1 MTLSDVCTKISDC
14 PHSTA
19 VDEGKG
25 HPLLRTP
32 NIGKGVLLLDGVHR
46 VSDAVYKQRTARAV
60 PEKGD
65 LVLAREAPAGNVAI
79 IDTDERVCLGQ
90 RTVLLKVDKEK
101 ADPRFL
107 AYYLLS
113 PKSQY
118 ALLGTANGATVAH
131 VNMSTIARVP
141 VELPSLEEQK
151 EVAQILEV
159 IDSKIG
165 CNKRI
170 NDNLAQQASE
180 IYEYMFITN
189 VDSSWKIGKLSDI
202 VTIRYGKDHKKL
214 ADGIYPVYGS
224 GGIMRYVE
232 RPLYTKESVLIP
244 RKGTLNN
251 VIYVNQPF
259 WSVDTMFYTEMR
271 MPNVAKFVYNYLKTI
286 NLAALNSGS
295 AVPSMTTDILNAIEL
310 IIPHDSALKKFE
322 EMVSPMY
329 LEMQKNNSQ
338 IEILGKLRDI
348 LLPKLLSGEIGI
360 PSSSLSR

>member
-46 VSDAVYKQRTARAV
+46 VSDAVYEQRTARAV

-131 VNMSTIARVP
+131 ANMSTITRVP
-141 VELPSLEEQK
+141 VELPSLEKQK

-159 IDSKIG
+159 IDSKIE
-165 CNKRI
+165 CNNRI
-170 NDNLAQQASE
+170 NDNLAA
-180 IYEYMFITN
+180 
-189 VDSSWKIGKLSDI
+189 
-202 VTIRYGKDHKKL
+202 
-214 ADGIYPVYGS
+214 
-224 GGIMRYVE
+224 
-232 RPLYTKESVLIP
+232 
-244 RKGTLNN
+244 
-251 VIYVNQPF
+251 
-259 WSVDTMFYTEMR
+259 
-271 MPNVAKFVYNYLKTI
+271 
-286 NLAALNSGS
+286 
-295 AVPSMTTDILNAIEL
+295 
-310 IIPHDSALKKFE
+310 
-322 EMVSPMY
+322 
-329 LEMQKNNSQ
+329 
-338 IEILGKLRDI
+338 
-348 LLPKLLSGEIGI
+348 
-360 PSSSLSR
+360 

>member
-1 MTLSDVCTKISDC
+1 MHSFLMIRFVIHLSDVCTKISDC

-46 VSDAVYKQRTARAV
+46 VSDAVYEQRTARAV

-141 VELPSLEEQK
+141 VELPSLEKQK

-159 IDSKIG
+159 IDSKIE

-170 NDNLAQQASE
+170 NDNLAA
-180 IYEYMFITN
+180 
-189 VDSSWKIGKLSDI
+189 
-202 VTIRYGKDHKKL
+202 
-214 ADGIYPVYGS
+214 
-224 GGIMRYVE
+224 
-232 RPLYTKESVLIP
+232 
-244 RKGTLNN
+244 
-251 VIYVNQPF
+251 
-259 WSVDTMFYTEMR
+259 
-271 MPNVAKFVYNYLKTI
+271 
-286 NLAALNSGS
+286 
-295 AVPSMTTDILNAIEL
+295 
-310 IIPHDSALKKFE
+310 
-322 EMVSPMY
+322 
-329 LEMQKNNSQ
+329 
-338 IEILGKLRDI
+338 
-348 LLPKLLSGEIGI
+348 
-360 PSSSLSR
+360 

>member
-170 NDNLAQQASE
+170 NDNLLNQVRIIFDNWFSSFSHFDGARPKDWKMGTINDLAESIVCGKTPSTKNKSYYGNEIPFVTIPDMHNSTYIVKTERYLSKLGGDSQYNKYLPPNSICVSCIGTAGLVSFVHTTSQTNQQINSIIPKKNISPYYVFLLME
-180 IYEYMFITN
+180 
-189 VDSSWKIGKLSDI
+189 KLSQKI
-202 VTIRYGKDHKKL
+202 QSL
-214 ADGIYPVYGS
+214 GS
-224 GGIMRYVE
+224 
-232 RPLYTKESVLIP
+232 
-244 RKGTLNN
+244 
-251 VIYVNQPF
+251 
-259 WSVDTMFYTEMR
+259 
-271 MPNVAKFVYNYLKTI
+271 
-286 NLAALNSGS
+286 SGS
-295 AVPSMTTDILNAIEL
+295 TIVNLNKEQ
-310 IIPHDSALKKFE
+310 F
-322 EMVSPMY
+322 
-329 LEMQKNNSQ
+329 SQ
-338 IEILGKLRDI
+338 IEV
-348 LLPKLLSGEIGI
+348 
-360 PSSSLSR
+360 